1 MNGLLKEGITLG
13 WKATQCQLGC
23 KLETVDGRKSSWIW
37 SIKLV
42 CRWTLPSSSKWHQ
55 VKLDNVQW
63 TPNLVFMD
71 VLCLCVGGLV
81 SFSKVLAI
89 FPLSLLTIL
98 LGKGYRG
105 KLQKNGIYIDI
116 PRCK

>member
-42 CRWTLPSSSKWHQ
+42 CRWTVPRRNKWHQ

-63 TPNLVFMD
+63 TPNLAQSFYGRPMHVW
-71 VLCLCVGGLV
+71 GGLV
-81 SFSKVLAI
+81 SFSTVLAL
-89 FPLSLLTIL
+89 FPRLS
-98 LGKGYRG
+98 
-105 KLQKNGIYIDI
+105 
-116 PRCK
+116 